1 MGAYRKD
8 FAMRKVNLSFT
19 IPEIKLPIKV
29 EVDEEVKQKAAEKA
43 NEAKKLAGIAHVKTS
58 EKLTNFRTWAAEK
71 IDTNEG

>member
-43 NEAKKLAGIAHVKTS
+43 NEAKKLPGS
-58 EKLTNFRTWAAEK
+58 LM
-71 IDTNEG
+71 